1 MRFKERKM
9 AKKYIPRTLAY
20 ALIFA
25 LLALTEKK
33 TGLHG
38 LSLAFCVA
46 LVFCRENLL
55 LSVVP
60 YVAACSLVHFD
71 LIYAAAV
78 SCGAVCVLVY
88 ALIRYK
94 SGKKYRIWANAIVIA
109 VSQIPFFFLFAD
121 TTAELVKAAVSL
133 PVSALFHYV
142 AVAAAYPVL
151 VRGARYERSE
161 REKIFAAIFVIPLAA
176 GLAVFDIYGVNFMYF
191 AVTLGCLLLAP
202 FDTASALSFAV
213 GAGAGASIIT
223 GNAFGLCTAAA
234 IGGAVSALRNANK
247 YLCGVGAI
255 GAYIACLYLF
265 ADGITLQNTIPVAV
279 ACLAVFIPDRVYYR
293 AKGCR
298 QSYFGK
304 FALRTLANRDRE
316 EVGAKLK
323 SIAVAF
329 RRMQG
334 LLESDDAPVP
344 TSCDLADDLCETCCA
359 DCGKLA
365 SCREKM
371 GGGNKCFSG
380 LAATGMEKG
389 KVNLLDVDPK
399 LGASCIRLPK
409 VINTANAFLREY
421 TASRERRSGV
431 EQGRDMVIGNL
442 GGTAELLDELAASV
456 SEGFGFDVEGE
467 KRVTDE
473 LACANII
480 AGDAAIY
487 GDGDKIT
494 LTVRECDEK
503 KPELKKIVSNAA
515 GTGMYVAERSQGVN
529 GTVNL
534 VFRPT
539 PAFGVLYGEKSVS
552 AENECG
558 DARQAVRVAPDKL
571 MFVLSDGMGTGE
583 EAHKTGAS
591 TIGLIET
598 FYRAGFGHRT
608 IFGCVAKLLA
618 LRTKETFSALDVA
631 VMDTQT
637 GEIDFIKQGG
647 RESYI
652 VTERGVE
659 VIEGGSLPMG
669 IIGESEPIIVRK
681 KLRHN
686 DLAVLLS
693 DGVADRLNAT
703 DVTEIIGSLNTL
715 NPQIIAEK
723 IVENAIKKQDG
734 HKDDMTA
741 MTLRIVAN
749 STCKNL

>member
-1 MRFKERKM
+1 M
-9 AKKYIPRTLAY
+9 AKKYTLRTICYLAIY
-20 ALIFA
+20 A

-38 LSLAFCVA
+38 LCLAFCVA

-55 LSVVP
+55 LAVVP
-60 YVAACSLVHFD
+60 YVASCALVHFD
-71 LIYAAAV
+71 LVYSAVAAG
-78 SCGAVCVLVY
+78 GAASVLLY

-94 SGKKYRIWANAIVIA
+94 SGKKYRIWANVLVIA
-109 VSQIPFFFLFAD
+109 VSQVPIFFLFAD
-121 TTAELVKAAVSL
+121 TTEQLVKAAVSL

-142 AVAAAYPVL
+142 AIAAAYPVL
-151 VRGARYERSE
+151 VRGARYEKSE
-161 REKIFAAIFVIPLAA
+161 REKIFAAVFVIPLAA
-176 GLAVFDIYGVNFMYF
+176 GLAVFEVYGVGFLYF
-191 AVTLGCLLLAP
+191 AVVVGCLLLAP
-202 FDTASALSFAV
+202 FDTASALGFAV
-213 GAGAGASIIT
+213 GAGAGASLIT
-223 GNAFGLCTAAA
+223 GDAFGLCAAAA
-234 IGGAVSALRNANK
+234 IGGAVCALRNANK
-247 YLCGVGAI
+247 YVCGIAAI
-255 GAYIACLYLF
+255 GTYIACLYLF
-265 ADGITLQNTIPVAV
+265 SSGITLKNVLPVAA
-279 ACLAVFIPDRVYYR
+279 ACLAVFIPDKVFYR

-298 QSYFGK
+298 QSYHGK

-316 EVGAKLK
+316 EVGAKLR
-323 SIAVAF
+323 SVAAAF
-329 RRMQG
+329 RRMET
-334 LLESDDAPVP
+334 LLESDDAPAP
-344 TSCDLADDLCETCCA
+344 TATDFAEALSATCCA
-359 DCGKLA
+359 ECGKLA
-365 SCREKM
+365 VCREKA
-371 GGGNKCFSG
+371 GGGGRCFAG

-389 KVNLLDVDPK
+389 KVNLLDVDPD
-399 LGASCIRLPK
+399 LGAICVRLPR

-421 TASRERRSGV
+421 TVARERRSGA
-431 EQGRDMVIGNL
+431 EQGRDMVTGNL
-442 GGTAELLDELAASV
+442 LGTAELLEELAASV
-456 SEGFGFDVEGE
+456 SKGFGFDVEGE

-480 AGDAAIY
+480 AGDTAIY
-487 GDGDKIT
+487 GNGDKIT

-503 KPELKKIVSNAA
+503 KPELKKIVSSAA

-583 EAHKTGAS
+583 EAHKTGVG

-598 FYRAGFGHRT
+598 FYRAGFGHKT
-608 IFGCVAKLLA
+608 IFNCVSRLLA

-647 RESYI
+647 RESYV

-669 IIGESEPIIVRK
+669 IIGESEPIIVRR

-686 DLAVLLS
+686 DLAVLIS
-693 DGVADRLNAT
+693 DGVADRLNET
-703 DVTEIIGSLNTL
+703 DITEIIGSLNTL

-723 IVENAIKKQDG
+723 IVENALRKQDG
-734 HKDDMTA
+734 RKDDMTA
-741 MTLRIVAN
+741 MTLRVVDNAAAN
-749 STCKNL
+749 GRERRAG